1 MHLAVGGFEYP
12 GNPDFSP
19 INGANGD
26 MGENDTAALDPVF
39 FFHHCFIDY
48 VFWTWQRRHGA
59 TQDLVIDPQDPGAVY
74 NPSSGVLPPAEADP
88 NAPITLDTALA
99 PFRASTDGYGGAYLT
114 SRDCI
119 DIERQ
124 LGYTYGPGSLDAL
137 TQPTLQAAAA
147 PAPSAPGHR
156 VRVSRINRA
165 NIRGSFLISA
175 FAVLDGKREYLG
187 TEPVLSRWHVEG
199 CMNCLKHLEAQ
210 AHFPLPTK
218 FAAAAGAPHV
228 QIEVE
233 VKSRIGLFGGAP
245 VGPARLAATTAP
257 AAPPAFKVEI
267 V

>member
-1 MHLAVGGFEYP
+1 MAAYNHNAIMADDLIGSGGCDLK
-12 GNPDFSP
+12 G
-19 INGANGD
+19 
-26 MGENDTAALDPVF
+26 L
-39 FFHHCFIDY
+39 
-48 VFWTWQRRHGA
+48 HGA
-59 TQDLVIDPQDPGAVY
+59 GAAGGKMRRIQLFDK
-74 NPSSGVLPPAEADP
+74 NDEPA
-88 NAPITLDTALA
+88 
-99 PFRASTDGYGGAYLT
+99 
-114 SRDCI
+114 
-119 DIERQ
+119 
-124 LGYTYGPGSLDAL
+124 GSLMLDVASVEKEGMAG
-137 TQPTLQAAAA
+137 AAAA